1 MPYEPIAGPCRRSI
15 PSGVDGVAL
24 MEETGAA
31 KAVLKAA
38 PAITIRGVSKWFR
51 RTDSDG
57 GVHALDGIE
66 LDVQPDTF
74 VTLIGPSGCGK
85 TTVLR
90 MLNGLILPD
99 AGEILV
105 GGRPP
110 IPGPHMGVVFQS
122 FRLMPWRTIR
132 ANVYF
137 PLEVHDVPKR
147 EYEERA
153 DYYLAM
159 MGLRGF
165 ADSYPHELSGG
176 MQQRAALAR
185 ALIARPAFLLMDEP
199 FAALD
204 AQTREFMQI
213 EVMKIRQELKSVV
226 VFVTHSVDEAVL
238 LSDQVVM
245 MRPRPG
251 RIAEVVEVNLPQ
263 PRWDHDV
270 RATPDF
276 AALRAHLWEGIKAM
290 VLNDP
295 QSEFYKRERATASAA
310 LD

>member
-1 MPYEPIAGPCRRSI
+1 MDGAGA
-15 PSGVDGVAL
+15 D
-24 MEETGAA
+24 T
-31 KAVLKAA
+31 AVPRAA
-38 PAITIRGVSKWFR
+38 PAISMRGVSKWFR
-51 RTDSDG
+51 RAKADT

-66 LDVQPDTF
+66 LDIRPDTF
-74 VTLIGPSGCGK
+74 VSLVGPSGCGK
-85 TTVLR
+85 TTMLR
-90 MLNGLILPD
+90 MLNGLIRPD

-105 GGRPP
+105 GGEPP
-110 IPGPHMGVVFQS
+110 VPGPHMGIVFQS

-137 PLEVHDVPKR
+137 PLEVNHVPQR
-147 EYEERA
+147 ECEERA
-153 DYYLAM
+153 DFYLAM
-159 MGLRGF
+159 MGLSRF
-165 ADSYPHELSGG
+165 AESYPHELSGG

-185 ALIARPAFLLMDEP
+185 ALIAKPAYLLMDEP

-213 EVMKIRQELKSVV
+213 EVMKIRQSLKSVV

-251 RIAEVVEVNLPQ
+251 QIAEIVDVNLPQ
-263 PRWDHDV
+263 PRWDYDA
-270 RATPDF
+270 RATPEF
-276 AALRAHLWEGIKAM
+276 AALRHRLWEGIKAM

-295 QSEFYKRERATASAA
+295 QSEFYQRDRAAGPSAPS
-310 LD
+310 D